1 MCAVAELVLAEKVA
15 YLRFAN
21 GMTDQPN
28 PTNNSF
34 LNLSLKKS
42 IGQAVGLYLFGLLV
56 LLLANFIVGS
66 IAGTLFGAGF
76 NEGLILGAVVSIAV
90 CPLLAFWILKLKSLL
105 TPLNIVLALI
115 AGVLALFGGALLGLI
130 PSAYFATLQPH
141 KKPESQ

>member
-1 MCAVAELVLAEKVA
+1 LCAVAELVLAEKVA

-28 PTNNSF
+28 PMNNSF

-76 NEGLILGAVVSIAV
+76 NEGLILGAAVSIAV

-105 TPLNIVLALI
+105 TPLNRVGLDCRSSGSVWWSSSGINSI
-115 AGVLALFGGALLGLI
+115 RLLRD
-130 PSAYFATLQPH
+130 FAAP
-141 KKPESQ
+141 